1 LFRNGIPLY
10 MAILIIIALLAA
22 PGAARMAAD
31 TGGAA
36 GRDVAQGD
44 NAPTLKAPRKI
55 YALAGQPASFNV
67 YASDPDGGA
76 VVISLVSA
84 PLPGSTFTDLGGGV
98 ATYQITPGAEL
109 AGTTATLVFQSS
121 DGAGATAT
129 ASTELCVGFAPGEN
143 PPRLTVPGQVDGSD
157 GKRVASPPIFAR
169 AGEVTEV
176 FIEALDPDG
185 GPVTVELAASNG
197 LDATLEATA
206 SPEHFKLS
214 ISARRS
220 QRGQM
225 IPLSIIATDARG
237 LATSKSAVVDVP
249 PAQGVDVEN
258 LAVWW
263 DPPPAGDPFEPP
275 VNIEVFE
282 TGGATTRPSTIDDS
296 NLLGYAI
303 YASTT
308 PNFEPGDEN
317 LVELALPTALKG
329 NVTLVRPATGGDP
342 APWYFKVTSRRVEGE
357 SRGSEEASSDV
368 PRVPTA
374 VFTKGKLVIA
384 AKGSNILPGAFVEV
398 RQTADEPG
406 ERFTLKR
413 NASGTKWV
421 VKKNAVSTPGGLRLA
436 NMLSQG
442 EPVFL
447 VIVNPNEL
455 ASQPFAFTP

>member
-1 LFRNGIPLY
+1 MFRNGISLCI
-10 MAILIIIALLAA
+10 AIFVIIGLISW
-22 PGAARMAAD
+22 PDAARLEA
-31 TGGAA
+31 AA
-36 GRDVAQGD
+36 GGPAAQGEPPP
-44 NAPTLKAPRKI
+44 ALKAPRKI
-55 YALAGQPASFNV
+55 YALVGQPTSFNV
-67 YASDPDGGA
+67 YASDPDGAGVA
-76 VVISLVSA
+76 IGLASA
-84 PLPGSTFTDLGGGV
+84 PLPGSTFTNLGGGV

-109 AGTTATLVFQSS
+109 AGTTTTLVFQTT

-143 PPRLTVPGQVDGSD
+143 PPRLTVPGQVDESN

-197 LDATLEATA
+197 LDATLAPTESAQ
-206 SPEHFKLS
+206 HFKLS
-214 ISARRS
+214 LSARRN

-225 IPLSIIATDARG
+225 IPLSIVATDALG
-237 LATSKSAVVDVP
+237 QTTSKTAVVDVP

-263 DPPPAGDPFEPP
+263 DPPPAGDPFEAP

-282 TGGATTRPSTIDDS
+282 TGGATTRPSTTDVS
-296 NLLGYAI
+296 SLLGYAI
-303 YASTT
+303 YASTV

-329 NVTLVRPATGGDP
+329 NVTLVMPATGGDP
-342 APWYFKVTSRRVEGE
+342 APWYVKVTSRRVEGE
-357 SRGSEEASSDV
+357 SRGSEEASTEL

-374 VFTKGKLVIA
+374 VYTKGKLVIA
-384 AKGSNILPGAFVEV
+384 AQGSNVLPGAVVEV
-398 RQTADEPG
+398 RQTADLPG
-406 ERFTLKR
+406 ERFPLRR
-413 NASGTKWV
+413 NASGTRWV
-421 VKKNAVSTPGGLRLA
+421 VKKNAVSTPGGLRLRDA
-436 NMLSQG
+436 LSRG

-447 VIVNPNEL
+447 VIVNPNDL